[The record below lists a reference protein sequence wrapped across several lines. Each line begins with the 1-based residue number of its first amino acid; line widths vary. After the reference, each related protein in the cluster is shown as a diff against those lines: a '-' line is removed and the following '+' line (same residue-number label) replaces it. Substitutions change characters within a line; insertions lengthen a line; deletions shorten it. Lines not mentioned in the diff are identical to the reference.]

1 MFLTAFVTAAY
12 AQTAA
17 APAADPFGGGGL
29 LIPMIG
35 VLAIFYFMLIRPQQQ
50 REKERREMMG
60 KVRRGD
66 TVVLNNGMIGKV
78 NRVPDNSDEIEVEL
92 SDTLKV
98 RVIKSALLDV
108 RSKNEPVKD
117 VAAKS

>member
-1 MFLTAFVTAAY
+1 MFLTSAI
-12 AQTAA
+12 AQTASGPA
-17 APAADPFGGGGL
+17 AAADPFGAGGL

-50 REKERREMMG
+50 RDKERREMMG

-78 NRVPDNSDEIEVEL
+78 NRVPDNSDEVEVEL

-98 RVIKSALLDV
+98 RVIKSALMDV

-117 VAAKS
+117 GPAKG

>member
-1 MFLTAFVTAAY
+1 MFLTSAY

-17 APAADPFGGGGL
+17 SPAVDAFGGSGL

-50 REKERREMMG
+50 RDKERRELMG
-60 KVRRGD
+60 RVRRGD
-66 TVVLNNGMIGKV
+66 TVVLNNGMVGKV
-78 NRVPDNSDEIEVEL
+78 ARVPDNSDEIEVEL
-92 SDTLKV
+92 SDTFKV
-98 RVIKSALLDV
+98 RVIKSALMDV

-117 VAAKS
+117 TAKS